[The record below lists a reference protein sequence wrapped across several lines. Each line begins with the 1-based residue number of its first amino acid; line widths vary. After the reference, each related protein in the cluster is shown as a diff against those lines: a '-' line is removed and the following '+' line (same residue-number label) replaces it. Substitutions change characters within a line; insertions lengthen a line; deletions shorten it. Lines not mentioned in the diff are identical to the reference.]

1 MKCFCTLRLIVQPG
15 AVERPAALST
25 LASSESR
32 TDLFGWLAA
41 LALAL
46 MVAIPVVEIAA
57 RPLMGQGID
66 NASVVV
72 QHLVLLMA
80 MAGAVAARAETS

>member
-1 MKCFCTLRLIVQPG
+1 
-15 AVERPAALST
+15 
-25 LASSESR
+25 
-32 TDLFGWLAA
+32 
-41 LALAL
+41 

-72 QHLVLLMA
+72 QHLGLLMS
-80 MAGAVAARAETS
+80 MAGAVAAARRSELSTLLHLPWT